1 MPRPNDADRRKD
13 AMAKHEF
20 YQLKPVQVAVL
31 RRLAT
36 YDQDVFTLLEPMKD
50 STAELKEDWILGQ
63 DMIKLNLVSDIKDE
77 LSVREKAKVNRMVPK
92 DRNYI
97 VLGIT
102 EIGRIMFD
110 YCDDPKCTE
119 HVKRLPC

>member
-1 MPRPNDADRRKD
+1 
-13 AMAKHEF
+13 MAKHEF

-36 YDQDVFTLLEPMKD
+36 CAQDVFTLLEPVKD
-50 STAELKEDWILGQ
+50 STAEFKEDWVLGQ
-63 DMIKLNLVSDIKDE
+63 DMLKLNLAADIKDE
-77 LSVREKAKVNRMVPK
+77 LSVREKAKVKHMVPK
-92 DRNYI
+92 NRNYI

-102 EIGRIMFD
+102 EVGRLMFD

-119 HVKRLPC
+119 HTKRLPC

>member
-1 MPRPNDADRRKD
+1 
-13 AMAKHEF
+13 MAKHEF

-36 YDQDVFTLLEPMKD
+36 YDQDVFTLLEPVKD
-50 STAELKEDWILGQ
+50 STAELKEDWVLGQ
-63 DMIKLNLVSDIKDE
+63 DMLKLNLVADIKDE
-77 LSVREKAKVNRMVPK
+77 LSVRERAKIKKMVPK

-102 EIGRIMFD
+102 EVGRLMFD

-119 HVKRLPC
+119 HTKRLPC

>member
-1 MPRPNDADRRKD
+1 
-13 AMAKHEF
+13 MAKHGF

-36 YDQDVFTLLEPMKD
+36 YDQDVFTLLKPVKD
-50 STAELKEDWILGQ
+50 STAELKEDWVLGQ
-63 DMIKLNLVSDIKDE
+63 DLIKLNLVADIKDE

-102 EIGRIMFD
+102 EVGRIMFD
-110 YCDDPKCTE
+110 YCDDPDCTE
-119 HVKRLPC
+119 HKKRLPC

>member
-1 MPRPNDADRRKD
+1 
-13 AMAKHEF
+13 MANHKF

-36 YDQDVFTLLEPMKD
+36 YDQDVFTLLEPVKD
-50 STAELKEDWILGQ
+50 STAELKEDWVLGQ
-63 DMIKLNLVSDIKDE
+63 DLIKLNLVSDIKNE
-77 LSVREKAKVNRMVPK
+77 LSVREKAKVTKMVPK

-102 EIGRIMFD
+102 EVGRLMFD

-119 HVKRLPC
+119 HTKRLPC

>member
-1 MPRPNDADRRKD
+1 
-13 AMAKHEF
+13 MAKHEF
-20 YQLKPVQVAVL
+20 YQLKPVQVAVV

-36 YDQDVFTLLEPMKD
+36 YDQDVFTLLEPVKD
-50 STAELKEDWILGQ
+50 STAELKEDWVLGQ
-63 DMIKLNLVSDIKDE
+63 DLIKLNLVADIKDE

-102 EIGRIMFD
+102 EVGRIMFD
-110 YCDDPKCTE
+110 YCDDPECTE
-119 HVKRLPC
+119 HTKRLPC

>member
-1 MPRPNDADRRKD
+1 
-13 AMAKHEF
+13 MAKHEF

-50 STAELKEDWILGQ
+50 STAELKEDWVLGQ
-63 DMIKLNLVSDIKDE
+63 DMIKLNLVADIKDE
-77 LSVREKAKVNRMVPK
+77 LSVREKAKVIRMVPK

-102 EIGRIMFD
+102 EVGRLMFD
-110 YCDDPKCTE
+110 YCDDPTCTE
-119 HVKRLPC
+119 HTKRLPC

>member
-1 MPRPNDADRRKD
+1 
-13 AMAKHEF
+13 MAKHEF

-31 RRLAT
+31 RRLAM
-36 YDQDVFTLLEPMKD
+36 YAQDVFTLLEPVKD
-50 STAELKEDWILGQ
+50 STAELKEDWVLGQ
-63 DMIKLNLVSDIKDE
+63 DLIKLNLVADIKDE

-102 EIGRIMFD
+102 EMGRIMFD
-110 YCDDPKCTE
+110 YCDDPDCTE
-119 HVKRLPC
+119 HKKRLPC